1 MARHADFGPVS
12 VLRLGLDRAYA
23 IAALARPG
31 QALPAVLA
39 VELEVRGERLA
50 PQGVGEV
57 EVRDRRHGEQ
67 QLQRS
72 PVGPG
77 QALAEP
83 PRRFVGLL
91 DDVPSGGQAL
101 ERWTTATAVIDT
113 YRERYGIDDGSS
125 AFGPTPYGREQCEE
139 RDRALAYVRQLVRD
153 IEAIEPRHQQGLG
166 RDRPAGPD
174 LGR

>member
-1 MARHADFGPVS
+1 MNSNSSVRQSVPVRRS
-12 VLRLGLDRAYA
+12 LN
-23 IAALARPG
+23 RPG
-31 QALPAVLA
+31 
-39 VELEVRGERLA
+39 
-50 PQGVGEV
+50 
-57 EVRDRRHGEQ
+57 H
-67 QLQRS
+67 
-72 PVGPG
+72 
-77 QALAEP
+77 
-83 PRRFVGLL
+83 FVGLL

-153 IEAIEPRHQQGLG
+153 IEAIEPRHQQRLG